1 MGRKAYETDLSNA
14 EWRKVEML
22 IPPTKPRGR
31 PRTQDMREIINVVFY
46 ILAAGCAGAFDAS

>member
-22 IPPTKPRGR
+22 IPPAKPGF
-31 PRTQDMREIINVVFY
+31 I
-46 ILAAGCAGAFDAS
+46 AAQETRH